1 MNCLISKFWIFSKNM
16 PSARWSEFLRTNK
29 LLSNFKK
36 QEISKLLKLIL
47 RTTKFLN
54 LVIRLTLMLV
64 Q

>member
-1 MNCLISKFWIFSKNM
+1 M

-47 RTTKFLN
+47 KTTKFLN